1 MICKNCKM
9 YYQTT
14 GRRYSNYCPKC
25 GTYNLGLDR
34 NYYFTNNCSYNFWT
48 YLLLNINLIK

>member
-34 NYYFTNNCSYNFWT
+34 NFFISLIIAAITFGLVYFLT
-48 YLLLNINLIK
+48 

>member
-25 GTYNLGLDR
+25 GTYNWGLDR
-34 NYYFTNNCSYNFWT
+34 NFFISLIIAAITFGLIYFLT
-48 YLLLNINLIK
+48 

>member
-9 YYQTT
+9 YYQST

-25 GTYNLGLDR
+25 GTYNLGLDKSFFISLIIAAITFGLI
-34 NYYFTNNCSYNFWT
+34 YFLT
-48 YLLLNINLIK
+48 